1 MRVYGADA
9 DVCHDL
15 LSPGDSAGG
24 LRLQTRPAMG
34 LFGCPA
40 SGGVYQVPIQMPLKL
55 TNLETAAGMVAD
67 FSSFSQ
73 IV

>member
-15 LSPGDSAGG
+15 FPPGDSAGG

-34 LFGCPA
+34 LFGCPT
-40 SGGVYQVPIQMPLKL
+40 SGGVYKVPIQMPLKL

-67 FSSFSQ
+67 FSSFTQ

>member
-1 MRVYGADA
+1 
-9 DVCHDL
+9 
-15 LSPGDSAGG
+15 
-24 LRLQTRPAMG
+24 MG
-34 LFGCPA
+34 LFGCPT

-67 FSSFSQ
+67 FSSFWQ

>member
-9 DVCHDL
+9 AVCHDL

-24 LRLQTRPAMG
+24 LRLQTRPAIG
-34 LFGCPA
+34 SPT

-67 FSSFSQ
+67 FSSF
-73 IV
+73 